1 MISPTTSTVSGEL
14 AAAAL
19 SAAEVAQQPVA
30 AARAASA
37 RATVAPA
44 SLTGAALAAAASSL
58 SSAKKKTTTKTTK
71 KRTASGYAAAA
82 KKSSSSKAKSSTTKA
97 KAGGALAFLDDPRL
111 STEEKLFRFMMYVT
125 EKYDRDIEQK
135 MKEAG
140 GSGAATA
147 GGTTTTTKKKSSNP
161 FSKIAGALKTVFPAA
176 GIALEA
182 LNNKN
187 LQSLLKTFSGPALAA
202 GATALGMP
210 ALAPLLAKVGPQLAG
225 VTFDLAKALNE
236 PGGSSTTTTSTSSGS
251 SASGTSGDP
260 EVDRRKVMELQYA
273 MEKQKEMFSLVS
285 NILRSMHDMKMV
297 AVQNVRS

>member
-1 MISPTTSTVSGEL
+1 MISSMTSGATRDL

-19 SAAEVAQQPVA
+19 SAAAVEPPGAGLKAGAP
-30 AARAASA
+30 RALN
-37 RATVAPA
+37 API
-44 SLTGAALAAAASSL
+44 SLAGTALAAAAL
-58 SSAKKKTTTKTTK
+58 TSAKKKTTTKTTR
-71 KRTASGYAAAA
+71 KRSTPGYASSA
-82 KKSSSSKAKSSTTKA
+82 KKTSSSRSTPT

-125 EKYDRDIEQK
+125 ERYDRDIEQK

-140 GSGAATA
+140 GSGTSAT
-147 GGTTTTTKKKSSNP
+147 GGSTTTTKKKSSNP
-161 FSKIAGALKTVFPAA
+161 FSKIAGAIKTVFPAA

-187 LQSLLKTFSGPALAA
+187 LQSILKSLSGPALAA

-210 ALAPLLAKVGPQLAG
+210 ALAPILAKVGPQLAG
-225 VTFDLAKALNE
+225 VSFDLAKALNE
-236 PGGSSTTTTSTSSGS
+236 PAGATTPTSRTSSSSGS
-251 SASGTSGDP
+251 TSGTGDP

-273 MEKQKEMFSLVS
+273 MDKQKEMFSLVS

>member
-1 MISPTTSTVSGEL
+1 MISSVPSGV
-14 AAAAL
+14 ARDP
-19 SAAEVAQQPVA
+19 SA
-30 AARAASA
+30 
-37 RATVAPA
+37 
-44 SLTGAALAAAASSL
+44 AALAALEVARRPLAATPATVPAL
-58 SSAKKKTTTKTTK
+58 RQTAVLAARASALAAPKKKATSSTTK
-71 KRTASGYAAAA
+71 KRGTTGYAASS
-82 KKSSSSKAKSSTTKA
+82 KKTSSSKST

-140 GSGAATA
+140 GGTSAA
-147 GGTTTTTKKKSSNP
+147 GGSTTTKKKSSNP

-176 GIALEA
+176 GVALEA

-187 LQSLLKTFSGPALAA
+187 LQSLLKSISGPALAA

-210 ALAPLLAKVGPQLAG
+210 ALAPILAKVGPQLAG
-225 VTFDLAKALNE
+225 VTFDLAKALDE
-236 PGGSSTTTTSTSSGS
+236 PAATTTTSKSTSGGSTSG
-251 SASGTSGDP
+251 AGGDP

>member
-1 MISPTTSTVSGEL
+1 MISSVPSGVARDP

-19 SAAEVAQQPVA
+19 AALEFAGRPLAVTRATVPALAKAAVL
-30 AARAASA
+30 AARAS
-37 RATVAPA
+37 
-44 SLTGAALAAAASSL
+44 ALAAP
-58 SSAKKKTTTKTTK
+58 KKKATGSTTK
-71 KRTASGYAAAA
+71 KRSTAGYAASS
-82 KKSSSSKAKSSTTKA
+82 KKASSSKSTKS
-97 KAGGALAFLDDPRL
+97 GGALAFLDDPRL

-140 GSGAATA
+140 GASAA
-147 GGTTTTTKKKSSNP
+147 GGSTTTKKKSSNP

-187 LQSLLKTFSGPALAA
+187 LQSLLRSISGPALAA

-210 ALAPLLAKVGPQLAG
+210 ALAPILAKVGPQLAG
-225 VTFDLAKALNE
+225 VTFDLAKALDE
-236 PGGSSTTTTSTSSGS
+236 PAATTTTTSKSSSGGS
-251 SASGTSGDP
+251 TSGAGGDP

>member
-1 MISPTTSTVSGEL
+1 MISSVPSGVARDP

-19 SAAEVAQQPVA
+19 SALEVAGRPLAVTRA
-30 AARAASA
+30 TVPALAKAAVLAARASA
-37 RATVAPA
+37 LTAP
-44 SLTGAALAAAASSL
+44 
-58 SSAKKKTTTKTTK
+58 KKKATGSTTK
-71 KRTASGYAAAA
+71 KRSTAGYAASS
-82 KKSSSSKAKSSTTKA
+82 KKASSSKSTKS
-97 KAGGALAFLDDPRL
+97 GGALAFLDDPRL

-140 GSGAATA
+140 GGASAA
-147 GGTTTTTKKKSSNP
+147 GGSTTTKKKSSNP

-187 LQSLLKTFSGPALAA
+187 LQSLLRSISGPALAA

-210 ALAPLLAKVGPQLAG
+210 ALAPILAKVGPQLAG
-225 VTFDLAKALNE
+225 VTFDLAKALDE
-236 PGGSSTTTTSTSSGS
+236 PAATTTTTSKSTSGGSTSG
-251 SASGTSGDP
+251 AGGDP

>member
-1 MISPTTSTVSGEL
+1 MISSVPSGVPRDP

-19 SAAEVAQQPVA
+19 SALEVAGRPLAVTRA
-30 AARAASA
+30 TVPALAKAAVLAARAS
-37 RATVAPA
+37 
-44 SLTGAALAAAASSL
+44 ALAAP
-58 SSAKKKTTTKTTK
+58 KKKATGSTTK
-71 KRTASGYAAAA
+71 KRSTAGYAGSS
-82 KKSSSSKAKSSTTKA
+82 KKTSSSKSTKS
-97 KAGGALAFLDDPRL
+97 GGALAFLDDPRL

-140 GSGAATA
+140 GASAA
-147 GGTTTTTKKKSSNP
+147 GGSTTTKKKSSNP

-187 LQSLLKTFSGPALAA
+187 LQSLLRSISGPALAA

-210 ALAPLLAKVGPQLAG
+210 ALAPILAKVGPQLAG
-225 VTFDLAKALNE
+225 VTFDLAKALDE
-236 PGGSSTTTTSTSSGS
+236 PAATTTTTSKSTSGGSTSG
-251 SASGTSGDP
+251 AGGDP

>member
-1 MISPTTSTVSGEL
+1 MVSPVPSGLSHDPTAALAALEVAHQPVVAAPARPRVSRGEAVL
-14 AAAAL
+14 AAAAG
-19 SAAEVAQQPVA
+19 A
-30 AARAASA
+30 
-37 RATVAPA
+37 
-44 SLTGAALAAAASSL
+44 LTP
-58 SSAKKKTTTKTTK
+58 AKKKPARSAAK
-71 KRTASGYAAAA
+71 KRTATGYASS
-82 KKSSSSKAKSSTTKA
+82 KKSSGSTSKASSSR
-97 KAGGALAFLDDPRL
+97 AGGALAFLDDPRL

-140 GSGAATA
+140 GGGTSA
-147 GGTTTTTKKKSSNP
+147 GGTTTKKTSSNP

-187 LQSLLKTFSGPALAA
+187 LQSLVKSLSGPALAA

-225 VTFDLAKALNE
+225 VTFDLAKALDA
-236 PGGSSTTTTSTSSGS
+236 PASVTTTSKSGASSG
-251 SASGTSGDP
+251 AGGDP

-297 AVQNVRS
+297 AVQNIRS